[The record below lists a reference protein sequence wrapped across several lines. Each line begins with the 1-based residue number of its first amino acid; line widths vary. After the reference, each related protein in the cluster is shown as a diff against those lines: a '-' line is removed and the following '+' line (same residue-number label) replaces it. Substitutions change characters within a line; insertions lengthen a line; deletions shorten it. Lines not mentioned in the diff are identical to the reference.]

1 MFLPA
6 GGGEKHNG
14 YLTKINALKKFE
26 GKVVLDLSSLI
37 DLSLIEEAARIITPI
52 CRKTEIIPA
61 IFSGSHPSFYIKPE
75 NLQTT
80 GSFKMRGAYYAMSK
94 LGSDS
99 RERGVLAA
107 SAGNHAQGVAMA
119 AREMG
124 IPCTIVMPRSAPL
137 SKVTATKGYGAEVIL
152 EGDTYNDAYI
162 HALSVQKERELVYI
176 HPFNNADVITGQGT
190 VGLEIIESMPDVQNV
205 VIPVGG
211 GGLASGMAVAIKEK
225 KPSCRVF
232 GVQAANAASMFA
244 SLQSGQITTLKSVAT
259 IADGIAVSAPGD
271 LTFDLCARYLDGVFT
286 VTEEEI
292 SGAILTMLE
301 RMKLVSEGAGAA
313 AVAALLFG
321 RLTLPGNKTVA
332 VVSGGNIDVNLL
344 SRIIDAGLK
353 KTGRKVV
360 LLTEIV
366 DKPGMLGKLL
376 NSVAATGANLV
387 SAHHD
392 RIAHNVQLGHCVVE
406 LTLETFSADHIES
419 ICRELTELGYSV
431 NVAA

>member
-1 MFLPA
+1 MNPMEKWCLKLP
-6 GGGEKHNG
+6 
-14 YLTKINALKKFE
+14 
-26 GKVVLDLSSLI
+26 LI
-37 DLSLIEEAARIITPI
+37 VDLSLIEEAARVITPI

-75 NLQTT
+75 NLQMT
-80 GSFKMRGAYYAMSK
+80 GSFKMRGAFYAMSK
-94 LGSDS
+94 LDAGS

-124 IPCTIVMPRSAPL
+124 IPCTIVMPRTAPL
-137 SKVTATKGYGAEVIL
+137 SKVTATKNYGAEVIL
-152 EGDTYNDAYI
+152 QGDTYNDAYLY
-162 HALSVQKERELVYI
+162 ALSIQSERNLVYL
-176 HPFNNADVITGQGT
+176 HPFNNVDVIAGQGT
-190 VGLEIIESMPDVQNV
+190 IGLEILESMPDVQNV
-205 VIPVGG
+205 VVPVGG
-211 GGLASGMAVAIKEK
+211 GGLAAGIAVAIKEK
-225 KPSCRVF
+225 RPSCRVF
-232 GVQAANAASMFA
+232 GVQAEKAASMFA
-244 SLQSGQITTLKSVAT
+244 SLQNGQITTLQSVAT

-271 LTFDLCARYLDGVFT
+271 LTFDLCARYLDGIFT
-286 VTEEEI
+286 VSEEEI

-313 AVAALLFG
+313 AVASLLFG
-321 RLTLPGNKTVA
+321 RLTLPGHKTVA

-344 SRIIDAGLK
+344 SRIIDIGLK

-360 LLTEIV
+360 MLTEIV

-376 NSVAATGANLV
+376 NAVALTGANLV

-406 LTLETFSADHIES
+406 LTLETFSAEHIDS
-419 ICRELTELGYSV
+419 ICKELTGLGYSINLV
-431 NVAA
+431 N